1 VATTLARL
9 GRWAFRRRYSV
20 IAAWVVLIAIV
31 GAAAAMFS
39 GPTDNKFTLPGTESQ
54 QAIDT
59 LSARFPAAS
68 GSSASIVFA
77 PPAGQKVTDPAMQAG
92 ISAVIN
98 ASQQL
103 PHVIKTPTATA
114 ETLAPDGSLAVAQV
128 RYDVKTGELGETD
141 RTALKDTATPGRAT
155 GLTVEFG
162 GELVSGGGVGVSATE
177 GIGILVAFLILI
189 ITFGSLAAAGMPLLT
204 GIVGVAVGL
213 AGVTALSGV
222 VKLSSTAPILALMLG
237 LAVGIDYA
245 LFIVSRHRSQL
256 AKGMAPEDSAA
267 LAVGTAGSAV
277 VFAGLTVIIALAG
290 LSVVGIPFLT
300 VMGLAAAGTVLV
312 TVVVALTLIPAMLGV
327 AGRRLVPKP
336 RSRAARRETEAT
348 TMGQRWVGLVTRN
361 PVPILLIGIL
371 GLAALALP
379 IQSLRLGLPS
389 AGTAAPETTQRQAY
403 DLTAAH
409 LGAGVNGP
417 LTIVVDTAG
426 TGKDADQAANAV
438 SAQLKTLSP
447 DVAVV
452 SPPRP
457 APSGDLAV
465 ISLIPKSAPDSAGTT
480 ELVQT
485 IRKAAPNLE
494 EASGARVQV
503 TGPTALAIDVSEG
516 LSSALPLFLV
526 VVVGLALLLLG
537 LVFRSIVVPIKAAVG
552 FLLTVGA
559 SLGCVVAVFQW
570 GWLGGVIGVSTPGPI
585 TSFLPVLLVG
595 ILFGLAMDYE
605 VFLVSRMREEFVH
618 GSDAVAAVR
627 SGFRAGSRVV
637 TAAALIMISVFAG
650 FVLAD
655 DPIIKSIGFALALGV
670 LIDAFVVRMTLVPAV
685 LALFGARAWWLP
697 RWLDKALPKV
707 DIEGEQL
714 QRELRSAQPAE
725 HDRVPVAASGR

>member
-1 VATTLARL
+1 
-9 GRWAFRRRYSV
+9 
-20 IAAWVVLIAIV
+20 
-31 GAAAAMFS
+31 
-39 GPTDNKFTLPGTESQ
+39 
-54 QAIDT
+54 
-59 LSARFPAAS
+59 
-68 GSSASIVFA
+68 
-77 PPAGQKVTDPAMQAG
+77 
-92 ISAVIN
+92 
-98 ASQQL
+98 
-103 PHVIKTPTATA
+103 
-114 ETLAPDGSLAVAQV
+114 
-128 RYDVKTGELGETD
+128 
-141 RTALKDTATPGRAT
+141 
-155 GLTVEFG
+155 
-162 GELVSGGGVGVSATE
+162 
-177 GIGILVAFLILI
+177 
-189 ITFGSLAAAGMPLLT
+189 
-204 GIVGVAVGL
+204 
-213 AGVTALSGV
+213 
-222 VKLSSTAPILALMLG
+222 
-237 LAVGIDYA
+237 
-245 LFIVSRHRSQL
+245 
-256 AKGMAPEDSAA
+256 
-267 LAVGTAGSAV
+267 

-379 IQSLRLGLPS
+379 LQSLRLGLPS

-426 TGKDADQAANAV
+426 TGKDADKAAEAV

>member
-1 VATTLARL
+1 MATLLARM
-9 GRWAFRRRYSV
+9 GRWAFRRHYTV

-31 GAAAAMFS
+31 GTAAAVFA
-39 GPTDNKFTLPGTESQ
+39 GPTEGKFTLPGSESQ

-68 GSSASIVFA
+68 GSTASIVFA
-77 PPAGQKVTDPAMQAG
+77 PPAGQKVTDPAVQAA
-92 ISAVIN
+92 ITAVVTET
-98 ASQQL
+98 QQL
-103 PHVIKTPTATA
+103 PHVIKTPAATV
-114 ETLAPDGSLAVAQV
+114 ETTAPDGSLAVAQV
-128 RYDVKTGELGETD
+128 RYDVKAGELGAVD
-141 RTALKDTATPGRAT
+141 RTALKDTAEPGRAA
-155 GLTVEFG
+155 GLTVAYG
-162 GELVSGGGVGVSATE
+162 GELVSGGGVGVSAME
-177 GIGILVAFLILI
+177 GIGILVAFLILL

-213 AGVTALSGV
+213 GGVTALSGV
-222 VKLSSTAPILALMLG
+222 VTLSSTAPILALMLG

-256 AKGMAPEDSAA
+256 AKGMAPEESAA

-277 VFAGLTVIIALAG
+277 VFAGLTVVIALSG

-300 VMGLAAAGTVLV
+300 VMGLAAAATVLV
-312 TVVVALTLIPAMLGV
+312 TVLVALTLIPAMLGV
-327 AGRRLVPKP
+327 AGQRLTPKP
-336 RSRAARRETEAT
+336 SSRAAGRETQVS
-348 TMGQRWVGLVTRN
+348 TMGDRWVGLVTRY

-371 GLAALALP
+371 GLGALALP
-379 IQSLRLGLPS
+379 VQSLQLGLPS

-403 DLTAAH
+403 DLTAAR

-417 LTIVVDTAG
+417 LSIVVDTASTGANG
-426 TGKDADQAANAV
+426 TQAAIAV
-438 SAQLKTLSP
+438 ANQLKTLSP
-447 DVAVV
+447 DVAMVT
-452 SPPRP
+452 SPRS
-457 APSGDLAV
+457 APSGDLAI
-465 ISLIPKSAPDSAGTT
+465 ISLIPKSAPDSEATT

-485 IRKAAPNLE
+485 IRRAAPQLE
-494 EASGARVQV
+494 RSTAAKVQV
-503 TGPTALAIDVSEG
+503 SGPTALAIDVSDA
-516 LSSALPLFLV
+516 LSSALPLFLL

-537 LVFRSIVVPIKAAVG
+537 LVFRSIVVPIKAAAG

-570 GWLGGVIGVSTPGPI
+570 GWLGGVLGVATPGPI

-618 GSDAVAAVR
+618 GSDAVHAVR

-637 TAAALIMISVFAG
+637 TAAALIMISVFSG

-685 LALFGARAWWLP
+685 LALFGSRTWWLP
-697 RWLDKALPKV
+697 RWLDRALPRV

-714 QRELRSAQPAE
+714 QRGSRSAPEEASNRD
-725 HDRVPVAASGR
+725 DRVPVG